1 MWHTGGFAPGFQFK
15 EKPKMFRV
23 NPEKQVS
30 FVMASCLLATALF
43 GLCATR
49 SNAATADVDQLFQEA
64 KAQAALLARDTDIM
78 ESFTHSGVTWEG
90 HADEVDMIKNHIN
103 KLGEIISQ
111 LQGAR
116 GDVGKRHQ
124 EAIDS
129 ILPPLQELAA
139 NTTGVISYLNQYE
152 GRLQNPA
159 YQDYLTEN
167 VQLADNLFQIVS
179 DTVTYDSTK
188 DKIEK
193 LHRKLASL
201 EVR

>member
-1 MWHTGGFAPGFQFK
+1 
-15 EKPKMFRV
+15 MFRV
-23 NPEKQVS
+23 KPEKQVS
-30 FVMASCLLATALF
+30 FVMASCLLAAALF

-64 KAQAALLARDTDIM
+64 KAQAALLAMDADIM
-78 ESFTHSGVTWEG
+78 ESFTHSGVTWEA
-90 HADEVDMIKNHIN
+90 HADEVNMIKNHIN

-116 GDVGKRHQ
+116 GDVGRRHQ

-139 NTTGVISYLNQYE
+139 NTTAVISYLNQYE
-152 GRLQNPA
+152 GLLQNPA